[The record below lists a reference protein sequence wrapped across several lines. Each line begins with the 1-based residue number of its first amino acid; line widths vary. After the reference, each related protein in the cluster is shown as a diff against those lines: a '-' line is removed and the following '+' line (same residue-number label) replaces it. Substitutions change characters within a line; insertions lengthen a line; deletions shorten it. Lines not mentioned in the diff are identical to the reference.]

1 MALILWTKESMLKD
15 RSDAYRLLKELG
27 APNRLVHHA
36 QLVGEAA
43 DLLLRTLQAL
53 DVKCDVR
60 LIELGAILHDAGK
73 IHHPQEFSESGS
85 LHEQAGQALL
95 LAHEVQPEI
104 ARCCASHRA
113 WNMPGVS
120 LEERI
125 VALADKLW
133 KGKRDSALELNVI
146 DEVAVSSG
154 ASRWDV
160 FERLDST
167 FEQIAAEGAERIQRS
182 MSEQT
187 RTVQP

>member
-1 MALILWTKESMLKD
+1 MLKD
-15 RSDAYRLLKELG
+15 RNDAYELLKELG

-43 DLLLRTLQAL
+43 DQLVLELQAL
-53 DVKCDVR
+53 GVTCDFR
-60 LIELGAILHDAGK
+60 IIELGAVLHDAGK
-73 IHHPQEFSESGS
+73 IHHPQEFSEPGS

-95 LAHEVQPEI
+95 LAHGVQPEI
-104 ARCCASHRA
+104 ARCCGSHGA
-113 WNMPGVS
+113 WNLPGVS
-120 LEERI
+120 LEERV

-146 DEVAVSSG
+146 DEVTVTLG

-167 FEQIAAEGAERIQRS
+167 FEQIAAEGAKRIQRS
-182 MSEQT
+182 MSE
-187 RTVQP
+187 